1 MNYLLSVTLFR
12 LSLPSQEQ
20 QQYCTTLQ
28 ENKALLDE
36 QLADARARCS
46 ALRELERDN
55 FLLRQKLM
63 DLEGVS
69 TVHRYSIQCVIVMLY
84 A

>member
-1 MNYLLSVTLFR
+1 ML
-12 LSLPSQEQ
+12 E
-20 QQYCTTLQ
+20 
-28 ENKALLDE
+28 E

-63 DLEGVS
+63 DLEGVG
-69 TVHRYSIQCVIVMLY
+69 TVQRYSKALWTDIAVYKPIVLRLEVCGFVMI
-84 A
+84 ATFAQFNRGI